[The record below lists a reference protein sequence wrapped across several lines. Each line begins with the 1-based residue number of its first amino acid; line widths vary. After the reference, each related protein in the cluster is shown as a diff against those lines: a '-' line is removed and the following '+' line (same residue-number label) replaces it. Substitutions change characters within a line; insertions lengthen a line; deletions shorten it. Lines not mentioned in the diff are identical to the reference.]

1 MWRLALCCW
10 LGWASAAQAE
20 GIVEVLLRSQAV
32 RLAQHGAAN
41 VESFASYC
49 VRVSFWR
56 LVGMLPLTDP
66 PESITLMLV
75 GGPLF
80 AEAVFGGRTVVVSE
94 LVGDLP
100 EGERLLMLAHEL
112 GHVTLGHWAGLS
124 GLYLQHI
131 PGEVR
136 PETTDPVA
144 GVLGPQAHALSHRQE
159 FEADAFGFTLV
170 RRLGYGVDNAFGLLT
185 RNGVQLDSA
194 THPATRRR
202 LARLRLL
209 NTQLDD
215 APRRVGQ
222 ATELAASPAA
232 PDPR

>member
-1 MWRLALCCW
+1 MRRLALCLW
-10 LGWASAAQAE
+10 LAWAAAAQAE
-20 GIVEVLLRSQAV
+20 GIVDVLLRSQAV
-32 RLAQHGAAN
+32 RLARHRDAN
-41 VESFASYC
+41 VESVAAER

-56 LVGMLPLTDP
+56 LVGTLALTES
-66 PESITLMLV
+66 PEPIKLMLV

-80 AEAVFGGRTVVVSE
+80 AEAVFGGRAVVVSE
-94 LVGDLP
+94 SVGDLP

-202 LARLRLL
+202 LAQLRLL

-222 ATELAASPAA
+222 ATELAAMPAA

>member
-1 MWRLALCCW
+1 MWRLALCFW

-80 AEAVFGGRTVVVSE
+80 AEAVFGGRAVVVSE

-112 GHVTLGHWAGLS
+112 GHVTLRHWAALS

-144 GVLGPQAHALSHRQE
+144 GVQLWRNVSTQGAIRFELDPTFVVPTFDLSAPAVGDLDGDGDLDLIVGVGSGGVVWFENTSAAAVRPRQ
-159 FEADAFGFTLV
+159 
-170 RRLGYGVDNAFGLLT
+170 
-185 RNGVQLDSA
+185 
-194 THPATRRR
+194 
-202 LARLRLL
+202 
-209 NTQLDD
+209 
-215 APRRVGQ
+215 PR
-222 ATELAASPAA
+222 
-232 PDPR
+232 

>member
-1 MWRLALCCW
+1 MRRLGFCLL
-10 LGWASAAQAE
+10 LGCAAVAQAE
-20 GIVEVLLRSQAV
+20 GIVDVLQRSQAA
-32 RLAQHGAAN
+32 RLAQRGAAN
-41 VESFASYC
+41 AQSDAAGRVRTSFL
-49 VRVSFWR
+49 R
-56 LVGMLPLTDP
+56 LAAHLPPALQGQP
-66 PESITLMLV
+66 PELV
-75 GGPLF
+75 LVAGPLF
-80 AEAVFGGRTVVVSE
+80 AEAVFGRHAVVVSE
-94 LVGDLP
+94 SVGDLP

-144 GVLGPQAHALSHRQE
+144 GVLGPQVHALSHRQE

-215 APRRVGQ
+215 APRRVGP
-222 ATELAASPAA
+222 ATELAAMPAA

>member
-1 MWRLALCCW
+1 MRRLALCFW
-10 LGWASAAQAE
+10 LVWASAVQAE
-20 GIVEVLLRSQAV
+20 GIVDVLLRSQAV

-41 VESFASYC
+41 LESVAVDR

-56 LVGMLPLTDP
+56 LVGMLPLT
-66 PESITLMLV
+66 ESAQPIMLVLV

-80 AEAVFGGRTVVVSE
+80 AEAVFGGRAVVVSE
-94 LVGDLP
+94 SVGDLP
-100 EGERLLMLAHEL
+100 EGERLLLLAHEL

-136 PETTDPVA
+136 PETTEPVA

-159 FEADAFGFTLV
+159 FEADAFGFMLV
-170 RRLGYGVDNAFGLLT
+170 RALGYGADNAFGLLT

-202 LARLRLL
+202 LAQLRMLD
-209 NTQLDD
+209 TQLDD
-215 APRRVGQ
+215 APRRVGS
-222 ATELAASPAA
+222 ATELAASPGAG
-232 PDPR
+232 DRR

>member
-1 MWRLALCCW
+1 MWRLALCLW
-10 LGWASAAQAE
+10 LGWASAVHAE
-20 GIVEVLLRSQAV
+20 GIVEVLQRSQSV

-41 VESFASYC
+41 LGSVAAGRVRASY
-49 VRVSFWR
+49 RR
-56 LVGMLPLTDP
+56 LVGMLPITQP
-66 PESITLMLV
+66 HEPITLVLV

-80 AEAVFGGRTVVVSE
+80 AEAVFGGRMVVVSE
-94 LVGDLP
+94 SVGDLP

-124 GLYLQHI
+124 GLYLRHI

-136 PETTDPVA
+136 PETTEPVA

-170 RRLGYGVDNAFGLLT
+170 RALGYGVDNAFGLLT
-185 RNGVQLDSA
+185 RKGVQLDSA

-202 LARLRLL
+202 LAQLRMLD
-209 NTQLDD
+209 TQLDD
-215 APRRVGQ
+215 APRRVGP
-222 ATELAASPAA
+222 ATALAASPAA
-232 PDPR
+232 GDRR

>member
-1 MWRLALCCW
+1 MWRLALCIW
-10 LGWASAAQAE
+10 LGWASAPRAE
-20 GIVEVLLRSQAV
+20 GIVDVLQRSQAA

-41 VESFASYC
+41 VESVAAGR
-49 VRVSFWR
+49 VRASFWR
-56 LVGMLPLTDP
+56 LVGMLPVIDP
-66 PESITLMLV
+66 PEPITLVLV

-80 AEAVFGGRTVVVSE
+80 AEAVFGGRAVVVSE
-94 LVGDLP
+94 SVGDLP

-124 GLYLQHI
+124 ALYQQHI
-131 PGEVR
+131 PGDVL

-144 GVLGPQAHALSHRQE
+144 GTLGPQAHALSHRQE

-170 RRLGYGVDNAFGLLT
+170 RRLGFGVDNAFGLLT

-202 LARLRLL
+202 LAQLRMLD
-209 NTQLDD
+209 TQLDD
-215 APRRVGQ
+215 APRRVGL

-232 PDPR
+232 RDPR